1 MTYIM
6 FFYLSKL
13 NIWGS
18 EGEREGDGVGWGRG
32 RSVRGEL
39 MVAVRGLWGERSVCR
54 KLITAPRKL
63 LIALIQN

>member
-18 EGEREGDGVGWGRG
+18 EGEREGDGVGWGG
-32 RSVRGEL
+32 GGGGACVES
-39 MVAVRGLWGERSVCR
+39 
-54 KLITAPRKL
+54 
-63 LIALIQN
+63 